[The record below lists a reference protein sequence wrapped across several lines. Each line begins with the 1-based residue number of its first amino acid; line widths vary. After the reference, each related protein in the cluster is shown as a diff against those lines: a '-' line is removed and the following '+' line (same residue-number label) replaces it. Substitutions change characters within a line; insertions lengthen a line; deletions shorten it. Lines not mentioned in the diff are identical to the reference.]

1 MLRVAARLR
10 LSFALALVAL
20 LAVPVA
26 AQATLTF
33 VRNPMKPIVL
43 VAADSDSPLRRV
55 AFGTAPRVSPD
66 GELIAYLTPPK
77 GRQQRPHLWLAT
89 ASGAEPPRWLAVEMA
104 YGDTFAW
111 SPDST
116 MIACVREEE
125 DGTQRLTL
133 IDVVAG
139 TQRTVARGYF
149 NGVSFSPEGGQL
161 VYGRAPS
168 DRFPPP
174 SDVYRLD
181 LLPPGAVSVAP
192 EAPQKLTRD
201 QRSLNPLWGPRGQI
215 VFARQLGAKQR
226 QYGPKNELF
235 LMNASGRQVRRL
247 TRTEV
252 NPLQIGLVPT
262 EWSADGTRLLAE
274 FTGQDTAYAVTVDP
288 RTGAQRAL
296 SANTEVGFIGTALA
310 SGGGRV
316 LGWRGGFEP
325 GPGHDVV
332 WVPYDG
338 GRARVLVRNA
348 FEPDWSR

>member
-10 LSFALALVAL
+10 SSFALALVAL

-43 VAADSDSPLRRV
+43 VAADNDSPLRRI

-77 GRQQRPHLWLAT
+77 GRQQLPHLWLAT
-89 ASGAEPPRWLAVEMA
+89 ESGAEPPRWLAVEMQ

-116 MIACVREEE
+116 KIACVRVEEG
-125 DGTQRLTL
+125 GTERLTL

-139 TQRTVARGYF
+139 TQRTVARGFF
-149 NGVSFSPEGGQL
+149 NGVSFDPESKQI
-161 VYGRAPS
+161 VYGQARTDS
-168 DRFPPP
+168 FPPR
-174 SDVYRLD
+174 SDLRLAQVGGGKPV
-181 LLPPGAVSVAP
+181 LL
-192 EAPQKLTRD
+192 THDR
-201 QRSLNPLWGPRGQI
+201 RSLDPLWGPAGQI
-215 VFARQLGAKQR
+215 VFVKQLGAKQR
-226 QYGPKNELF
+226 KYGPKNELF
-235 LMNASGRQVRRL
+235 LMDAGGGGVRRL

-252 NPLQIGLVPT
+252 DPLLLGLVPT
-262 EWSADGTRLLAE
+262 EWSADGERLLAE
-274 FTGQDTAYAVTVDP
+274 FTGQDTSYAVTVDP

-296 SANTEVGFIGTALA
+296 TKNPETGFVGTALS

-316 LGWRGGFEP
+316 LGFTGGFEP
-325 GPGHDVV
+325 GPDHDVA